1 MGCYAGWM
9 AWERDVMTKAQLEE
23 ESRGRPGYNPRGMYK
38 LFLYG
43 ARKSIRSS
51 RKLAESCRVN
61 IEVKWLIGGAEPDF
75 RTISDFRKDNIDS
88 CA

>member
-23 ESRGRPGYNPRGMYK
+23 ESCGRPGYNPRGMYK

-43 ARKSIRSS
+43 AAKASAPPASWRKAAGSTLR
-51 RKLAESCRVN
+51 
-61 IEVKWLIGGAEPDF
+61 
-75 RTISDFRKDNIDS
+75 
-88 CA
+88 